1 MGTITILFVDQV
13 GSTLQLS
20 TLGDNSAVEI
30 LDQLQAVVTDHLER
44 YQGVFHKHTG
54 DGFMASFA
62 SCVDAVESTLSLQA
76 TTSEFN
82 ADLPFE
88 RRVVLRMGL
97 HTGEPLARP
106 SGPVGAAVVVA
117 ARLCAL
123 AGAGQVLVSDV
134 ARMMLEPRRAF
145 VLTPVGA
152 RRLKGFSDPM
162 LCYLVRSQEQSA
174 APTLPPE
181 LDAGR
186 DMPFIGR
193 AAELDR
199 LRLAFVEAA
208 EGTATALVVAGGAGA
223 GQAACSA
230 NSPLRLASRGGW
242 LFYTSGVDAVDMVAG
257 GVGSRHDR
265 HDPAIAIADDVT
277 DSATIRDIV
286 APLRAASS
294 TRLLMV
300 IATTLTDLGERV
312 FGVPVVHLG
321 GLPADDVKY
330 LLEVG
335 GGAGDVE
342 ARARELVAA
351 AHGAPGAVRAALAEG
366 TETAIREDLRDAI
379 AQAITGQE
387 KEERSSAAI
396 TAGLLALR
404 GDAATGPG
412 SATGET
418 PPSRAWSRLA
428 PRTAPGS
435 AGVTS

>member
-44 YQGVFHKHTG
+44 YHGVFHKHTG

-62 SCVDAVESTLSLQA
+62 SCVDAVECALSLQA
-76 TTSEFN
+76 TTAEFN

-97 HTGEPLARP
+97 HTGEPLTHP

-162 LCYLVRSQEQSA
+162 LCYLVRAQEQSA

-223 GQAACSA
+223 GKTRLLSEFAAEA
-230 NSPLRLASRGGW
+230 GQQGARLLYA
-242 LFYTSGVDAVDMVAG
+242 SGVDAVDMVAG
-257 GVGSRHDR
+257 
-265 HDPAIAIADDVT
+265 
-277 DSATIRDIV
+277 
-286 APLRAASS
+286 
-294 TRLLMV
+294 
-300 IATTLTDLGERV
+300 
-312 FGVPVVHLG
+312 
-321 GLPADDVKY
+321 
-330 LLEVG
+330 EV
-335 GGAGDVE
+335 
-342 ARARELVAA
+342 
-351 AHGAPGAVRAALAEG
+351 
-366 TETAIREDLRDAI
+366 
-379 AQAITGQE
+379 
-387 KEERSSAAI
+387 SSA
-396 TAGLLALR
+396 
-404 GDAATGPG
+404 
-412 SATGET
+412 
-418 PPSRAWSRLA
+418 SRS
-428 PRTAPGS
+428 T
-435 AGVTS
+435 